1 MRARTV
7 EQQLRV
13 FLLALS
19 GFVCA
24 GTIVELW
31 FAEHMESTVQFV
43 PFILS
48 VLGMGAV
55 LGAFYA
61 PRRKMLILLR
71 VVMGGLILGSLF
83 GVYEHVTH
91 NMAFEQ
97 EIQPNATAWEA
108 FWKALSGA
116 SPFLAPGILILAA
129 VLALGATYR
138 HPALGASKA

>member
-1 MRARTV
+1 MMRAQTV
-7 EQQLRV
+7 EQKLRV

-19 GFVCA
+19 GLVCA

-31 FAEHMESTVQFV
+31 FTEHVESTVQFV
-43 PFILS
+43 PFVLAA
-48 VLGMGAV
+48 LGMSAV

-71 VVMGGLILGSLF
+71 IVMGGLILGSLF
-83 GVYEHVTH
+83 GIYEHVAH
-91 NMAFEQ
+91 NMAFEL

-129 VLALGATYR
+129 MMALGATYR
-138 HPALGASKA
+138 HPAFGSSV